1 MPSKS
6 FCWSHVGGFVFSVIG
21 IHMRCMLNFWPLYF
35 VLCTTF
41 IESKGLKPSFSISH
55 FLNHGLQWFSKAIV
69 AKPEA
74 SFSLFVMSSTS
85 CFPKLCPFAFLKTQM
100 QFMTIMLSPIIG

>member
-35 VLCTTF
+35 VLGTTF

-74 SFSLFVMSSTS
+74 SFSLLSCLLRVVFQSCVLLLFLRPKCSS
-85 CFPKLCPFAFLKTQM
+85 
-100 QFMTIMLSPIIG
+100 